1 MAYNTQSHHTIINAG
16 REFSVNIEK
25 PIEAALKA
33 CGRTDVRLFDCQNL
47 VTDSTRL
54 CDEKAFHEIIDS
66 PYVVKACAVIADAHE
81 QMKQGMR
88 QDDITEDER
97 AAMKARFEKLK
108 AEKKKL
114 LPAFVFGGHSPSGK
128 RKADCMEPS
137 GLATMDIDH
146 MECAPIDIYNDKI
159 KGREK
164 ELGIALVHL
173 SPGQEGLHVIYE
185 LKPGE
190 PRAEANERIFNS
202 LGLKGDPRLPE
213 GYDKAVKDVARSS
226 FAVPRDYFSYIDE
239 ELLFH
244 RTDDPQKSMPTAQSS
259 AIATP
264 RPATPQPSTPQ
275 PSSQPSLSSIQ
286 DDMDLRQAQEIFDK
300 VCQRMAGVSPDALDV
315 AGRRHNNLTAVLSTG
330 ICKVVSQE
338 LMRQVVER
346 RMPSFA
352 QEPDCQSLVADFY
365 GKYLEANK
373 PLPRQLAKI
382 RVECLNSSS
391 TANADVDE
399 EDCAKTWESQ
409 RLDLARKI
417 RKRLPRGLRDTVA
430 GLPDEKVL
438 PVLLTVLPC
447 AAAYASDVKVEYRD
461 GTIQPLVLMSAI
473 IGHSASGKSICAR
486 RLGPWMKKMDEESA
500 KADAIER
507 EHKKKCNN
515 NNKNNKNKKI
525 AQELPHVFKQKIPF
539 TISFTMLLQR
549 QENAQGHTL
558 FSFCEE
564 LAVVSNTN
572 SRGYWS
578 DKRAFYTTGFDG
590 GEMGQDYF
598 SMESYSGTVRALYN
612 WSATGTKRA
621 FDKFFD
627 GDSIEGG
634 LASRVCF
641 AEMPYHLFEPL
652 AKEQQLSAQDIK
664 RIAEAVEKLSTAKG
678 TLKLKKV
685 NAALAEWENKR
696 IIIDMASSMPEAG
709 DFFRKRAAVIGFRC
723 GAVAYLLTGKET
735 NAVVEFTVL
744 MTEYVF
750 QSQMHFLADKFYDNT
765 VKANERQQRR
775 TENGIIFDNLSQRF
789 TLDDVKRQKPDAT
802 VHCLTQ
808 TISVW
813 KKANWITKVAKNTWE
828 KRVNVASLLASPG
841 SPAVTMSLSR

>member
-1 MAYNTQSHHTIINAG
+1 MSIGSTVEAQIRTIA
-16 REFSVNIEK
+16 
-25 PIEAALKA
+25 
-33 CGRTDVRLFDCQNL
+33 RLFDCQNL

-88 QDDITEDER
+88 QDDITEAER

-549 QENAQGHTL
+549 QENAQGTRY
-558 FSFCEE
+558 S
-564 LAVVSNTN
+564 
-572 SRGYWS
+572 
-578 DKRAFYTTGFDG
+578 AFAR
-590 GEMGQDYF
+590 
-598 SMESYSGTVRALYN
+598 SLR
-612 WSATGTKRA
+612 WSATQTVAAIGQTSARSTPQVSTEAKWGKTISPWNRIA
-621 FDKFFD
+621 ARY
-627 GDSIEGG
+627 GHSTIG
-634 LASRVCF
+634 R
-641 AEMPYHLFEPL
+641 PL
-652 AKEQQLSAQDIK
+652 APSALLI
-664 RIAEAVEKLSTAKG
+664 S
-678 TLKLKKV
+678 
-685 NAALAEWENKR
+685 
-696 IIIDMASSMPEAG
+696 SSM
-709 DFFRKRAAVIGFRC
+709 
-723 GAVAYLLTGKET
+723 
-735 NAVVEFTVL
+735 
-744 MTEYVF
+744 
-750 QSQMHFLADKFYDNT
+750 
-765 VKANERQQRR
+765 
-775 TENGIIFDNLSQRF
+775 
-789 TLDDVKRQKPDAT
+789 AT
-802 VHCLTQ
+802 
-808 TISVW
+808 
-813 KKANWITKVAKNTWE
+813 
-828 KRVNVASLLASPG
+828 P
-841 SPAVTMSLSR
+841 